1 MRKFKFVCCL
11 LVTCHL
17 SLVSE
22 AQEMTVVSDVIDCG
36 QVVFHRPVTA
46 EFEVNNSSSNPLTIT
61 GVRASCGCTKTDYP
75 TSSIPAGQT
84 FPIRV
89 TYDAAQMGHFYKLV
103 GVYAEG
109 VDQPLMLIIKGVVV
123 DQVVDFEGNY
133 PVRLGEIDAERNYIE
148 FDDVG
153 RGERPQQKI
162 FLKNNTEETIQ
173 PVLMHLPA
181 YLQAYVSPSK
191 IEPGKAGM
199 AIITLNS
206 ERLDD
211 YGLTQTS
218 IFLGRYPGDKVSQ
231 DKEIQV
237 SAVLLPN
244 FANLSE
250 HERQA
255 APRIRLSA
263 TKLKLGEMKGG
274 KKKKTEIEITNDG
287 RTTLDISSI
296 QMFTTG
302 VQMSLPKTKLAPG
315 ETAKMKISVN
325 PSLIPHPSS
334 GSSPR
339 PRILMIT
346 NDPDNPKVTIEI
358 ED

>member
-1 MRKFKFVCCL
+1 
-11 LVTCHL
+11 
-17 SLVSE
+17 
-22 AQEMTVVSDVIDCG
+22 MTVANDVIDCG
-36 QVVFHRPVTA
+36 QVVFHHPVTA
-46 EFEVNNSSSNPLTIT
+46 EFEVVNSSQSPLTIT

-75 TSSIPAGQT
+75 LTAIRAGQT
-84 FPIRV
+84 FPVRV

-103 GVYAEG
+103 GVYADG
-109 VDQPLMLIIKGVVV
+109 ADQPLMLIIKGVVV

-133 PVRLGEIDAERNYIE
+133 PVKLGNIDAERNYVE
-148 FDDVG
+148 FDNVG

-162 FLKNNTEETIQ
+162 FIKNNTEETIQ

-199 AIITLNS
+199 AIITLDS
-206 ERLDD
+206 ERLDN

-218 IFLGRYPGDKVSQ
+218 VFLGSYPGDKVSQ

-255 APRIRLSA
+255 APRIRLST
-263 TKLKLGEMKGG
+263 TKLKLGDMKGG
-274 KKKKTEIEITNDG
+274 KKKKTEILLTNDG
-287 RTTLDISSI
+287 RQALDISSI

-315 ETAKMKISVN
+315 ETTKMKITVS
-325 PSLIPHPSS
+325 PSLIPHSAS
-334 GSSPR
+334 GTAPR

-346 NDPDNPKVTIEI
+346 NDPDTPKVTIEI
-358 ED
+358 E